1 MQGFQIYWD
10 PEFALVYFSALMD
23 DSTILMISTVAMV
36 NVWYFNENLIDD
48 SILAARKLLRSK
60 KGRLVQHRRYTPP
73 ALRHQPPRN
82 GGLIV
87 RQMDTI
93 YEST

>member
-1 MQGFQIYWD
+1 M
-10 PEFALVYFSALMD
+10 EA
-23 DSTILMISTVAMV
+23 STILMISIASMV
-36 NVWYFNENLIDD
+36 NAHYFNENLIDD
-48 SILAARKLLRSK
+48 SISSAKKQLRSK

-73 ALRHQPPRN
+73 ALRHQPARN

-93 YEST
+93 YESKYNNTLIENYKYYR

>member
-1 MQGFQIYWD
+1 M
-10 PEFALVYFSALMD
+10 EA
-23 DSTILMISTVAMV
+23 STILMISIASMV
-36 NVWYFNENLIDD
+36 NAHYFNENLIDD
-48 SILAARKLLRSK
+48 SK

-73 ALRHQPPRN
+73 ALRHQPARN

-93 YEST
+93 YESKYNNTLIENYKYYR